1 MPTKTTIHT
10 LSPTSVAG
18 GGTKPSI
25 GASIYHWITQPKKK

>member
-1 MPTKTTIHT
+1 MPKKTT

-25 GASIYHWITQPKKK
+25 TASIYAWATQPKKK